1 MNSRSIRNVI
11 NTKLRAW
18 IKTIDDAKVRKLIE
32 KNTLLTGGSIANM
45 LLNEEVKDYDIY
57 FKNRETTLAVA
68 QYYVAKFNDSKK
80 AKVANIVE
88 ERTRIKIMIEST
100 GVAVEDGKEYVLD
113 SPTDDPSEA
122 LEDSDTEALE
132 KPRYR
137 PVFLSSNAITLSDKI
152 QIVVRFYGEPEE
164 IHKNYDFVHCT
175 NYYDFGKDELVLRP
189 EAMECLLAKELRYQG
204 SKYPLCSVIR
214 TRKFIKRGFFI
225 NAGQFLKMCFQLSKL
240 DLTDLKVLEDQLI
253 GVDSAYFNM
262 LVTCLQSKKAS
273 DQSFVLTSGYLA
285 ELIDRIF

>member
-1 MNSRSIRNVI
+1 
-11 NTKLRAW
+11 
-18 IKTIDDAKVRKLIE
+18 
-32 KNTLLTGGSIANM
+32 M

-68 QYYVAKFNDSKK
+68 QYYVAKFNDGKK